1 MTVLRNCRVLP
12 ELTPGFDGDR
22 ADIVIEGAKIAEI
35 LPTKTVC
42 GGQIL
47 DMTGNTVLPGLIEAH
62 VHLDLCGMSTFEE
75 NTQSDVYRSMRAL
88 KLAQDNLR
96 RGYTTIRDLGDR
108 GNIIIELSKAI
119 RDQYAV
125 GPDIL
130 TSGVILTPTEAGNE
144 FFGTMYR
151 ECDSPMEYR
160 KAVRRQYQ
168 LGADWVKVMIT
179 GAVMNPGGEPG
190 RLIVTEDE
198 LMEVT
203 KTARLVNRPVA
214 AHCVGTSAIKMA
226 IRCGVRTIEHSTL
239 MDDECIRMYLAS
251 GQSFPIPTMGP
262 MHNFLEFPEGKPA
275 HYVEKSKMLY
285 GQMVEALRAARVA
298 GVKMGWGMDAG
309 VYENSHGNGIYEF
322 RARIQDAGFS
332 PLECLIQ
339 DTRNNAEILQI
350 SDSVGTLE
358 PGKQADIAAFRG
370 NPDQDIEALDDV
382 ELVMKGG
389 SLIRI

>member
-1 MTVLRNCRVLP
+1 MIVLRNCRVIP
-12 ELTPGFDGDR
+12 ELTPSFNGTQ
-22 ADIVIEGAKIAEI
+22 ADIVIEGTEIVEI
-35 LPTKTVC
+35 LPAKTAC
-42 GGQIL
+42 GSQVL

-62 VHLDLCGMSTFEE
+62 VHLDLCGMNTFEE
-75 NTQSDVYRSMRAL
+75 NTQSDVYRSLRAL

-96 RGYTTIRDLGDR
+96 QGYTTIRDLGDR
-108 GNIIIELSKAI
+108 NNITIELSKAI
-119 RDQYAV
+119 QHGYV
-125 GPDIL
+125 TGPDIL
-130 TSGVILTPTEAGNE
+130 TSGIILTPTESGNE
-144 FFGTMYR
+144 FFGTMYK

-168 LGADWVKVMIT
+168 LGAKWIKVMIT

-190 RLIVTEDE
+190 CPIITEEE

-203 KTARLVNRPVA
+203 STARLVNRPVA
-214 AHCVGTSAIKMA
+214 VHCVGTSAIKMA

-251 GQSFPIPTMGP
+251 DQSFPIPTMGP

-285 GQMVEALRAARVA
+285 GQMVEALRAARAA

-322 RARIQDAGFS
+322 RARIQDAGFT

-339 DTRNNAEILQI
+339 ATRNNAEILQI
-350 SDSVGTLE
+350 ADSVGTLE
-358 PGKQADIAAFRG
+358 PGKKADIAAFSG
-370 NPDQDIEALDDV
+370 NPDENIEALNAV
-382 ELVMKGG
+382 KLVIKSGR
-389 SLIRI
+389 SIRI

>member
-12 ELTPGFDGDR
+12 ELTPGCDGDR

-179 GAVMNPGGEPG
+179 GAAMNPGGEPG

-214 AHCVGTSAIKMA
+214 AHCVGTSAIRA
-226 IRCGVRTIEHSTL
+226 V
-239 MDDECIRMYLAS
+239 
-251 GQSFPIPTMGP
+251 
-262 MHNFLEFPEGKPA
+262 
-275 HYVEKSKMLY
+275 
-285 GQMVEALRAARVA
+285 LRNSNKGANK
-298 GVKMGWGMDAG
+298 VK
-309 VYENSHGNGIYEF
+309 
-322 RARIQDAGFS
+322 
-332 PLECLIQ
+332 
-339 DTRNNAEILQI
+339 
-350 SDSVGTLE
+350 
-358 PGKQADIAAFRG
+358 
-370 NPDQDIEALDDV
+370 
-382 ELVMKGG
+382 
-389 SLIRI
+389 